1 MIIGTE
7 FITLLTVSL
16 LSASP
21 TKPDQYGG
29 TYTSNKCDVGTS
41 AASLLRQMEDT
52 MLSPAETEAA
62 VIQHLNDQMET
73 WQREHNVQAVE
84 DDISRVRQLM
94 DDSYTQDFAVN
105 TARIDNSGAPYYD
118 TATPREDGYT
128 DVLFKAGVAVQ
139 VKELNE
145 TQTIIK
151 ERTRDLADGIFLET
165 GEMLKAGQITYSNN
179 ISYVSL
185 NTSTLLNDYTT
196 EYNGLDASLYIIG
209 KYITDSTGT
218 IKAKVVS
225 ASKDSNQAT
234 EAINHSLT
242 LYLIYIYSDGSDSTV
257 DNIFKSADNLYILE
271 VDGTVNSS
279 KQIGTVG
286 RYRDFPLEA
295 TGKSSIAQ
303 IKEGVIYVNGV
314 TVKVWPQTMV
324 IDKWST
330 VPTYRIGLV
339 MEEKLIT
346 AAEDPKLRD
355 NAGGTPNEGA
365 VGADRKQIVVRLA
378 KRAIESR
385 SNERFLDLLKIVNGD
400 VQWKNRYVQEDATKT
415 DIVENEYNHRGDK
428 VIVPFDYEVREHL
441 STNTD
446 SNGESG
452 LYTSSTGG
460 SDSFIS
466 LGVTGGSGTVQGKE
480 VSIQGKQRINIEKS
494 RTVKTKT
501 STTSVAAQIGNYVV
515 TDGGVDITEISVN
528 ATSEYVTWLYFSPND
543 ITHDAFTKIN
553 LRKAS
558 TVIGTARVR
567 DINRFNS
574 EFKIYLFDIDI
585 TTAGNTLKDVEEIT
599 TVTNNYKIADINTEF
614 TQTVTQSS
622 GSSETAAFADD
633 TQFGIDTTLSSL
645 NDTSKNKNLFKI
657 PKDGVYHDTGVSS
670 VVINSVKTTFA
681 VTANATPALVVT
693 GLGSYETFDD
703 TNLSSTR
710 NSDVIVYG
718 NSNDTIGKMWTSDEL
733 AISYNSGKT
742 EMTITED
749 GTSSF
754 FQNSNYIVVT
764 PVKLS
769 QAAAI
774 PLTVKFIT
782 ENYTSVS
789 SYGSLNPLPLTYPN
803 VLDKNWKI
811 YERGNGWGSNA
822 DTSDTDI
829 SSRYELDTGQRDN
842 TYDTASFKLKDGEE
856 FPTGS
861 LRVDYYYLDAYNATN
876 KRTGDYISVDSYPVG
891 SVPAGTASGWGTF
904 LYTDIPKYTSSSTGI
919 TYRLS
924 DVIDFRPFKTSA
936 GVPTNVART
945 PFNTTVDIGQLKYYQ
960 PRIDKVYLTNGSVDP
975 EEISDGSLVIG
986 EKYKIVSIGNS
997 NFTLSGASDNNPDV
1011 IFIANSVGTAG
1022 YTGKVTR
1029 LVGNLRVIKGTPYD
1043 GDSVVPD
1050 DPKVGL
1056 PIFEIRVPSYTFET
1070 KDIIVKH
1077 VDNVERKNID
1087 VAKYEKIIENL
1098 QRHASVDP
1106 LEAKADSHDLGS
1118 GRKKVGHFFDSFEG
1132 QEKSDVLLKEYSA
1145 SIDRFRNELRPEFS
1159 AEVLSVRKTPFCAES
1174 LYDPQTNNISDK
1186 ELLTLP
1192 LNAAKNYEIEVQ
1204 NIEASSDV
1212 PLRTTH
1218 TDVYNGYMRVTPN
1231 YDYWKSVKS
1240 RPDLVRNKN
1249 GEFDGIKYHPTAA
1262 DVNGM
1267 VWEDWRTHWAGF
1279 SKNEFEELSTDTSYK
1294 SALNELKK
1302 SYEVESNSIE
1312 IAGKH
1317 VLTDYVPYI
1326 RTQNIVIEAY
1336 GLRPN
1341 TGNIRLK
1348 FDGVDIT
1355 SDVYSN
1361 SLTSSSFK
1369 NTNITSLKTDDYGR
1383 FVGTYTIPNVD
1394 AGVGTRKFKT
1404 GKKMVVL
1411 DSASND
1417 VDCYAESIFNVVGY
1431 VDNKVSTRNL
1441 EYSWKDQTDDTLSQG
1456 LEIFDDC
1463 FVKKIDLYF
1472 SNKESYGA
1480 IRPVILQIRKMI
1492 GGKPSD
1498 EILPFSTVVVNPTD
1512 KLNFTATP
1520 SNFAVGD
1527 TLRGKTSNGV
1537 GIILSISSS
1546 QVTINPIT
1554 GKFDN
1559 GEDVTNGTND
1569 YTLNSSSAV
1578 TIGIPVDGT
1587 TETTFEF
1594 SECVYL
1600 PKGKYCITLIT
1611 PSPLYNV
1618 KALDLHSESGSRMTG
1633 IGQLYQGYD
1642 ILKGRLLKFKLWR
1655 ANFDT
1660 SLVVGDRTGTLQT
1673 SALGNISLEANSLST
1688 WDYTDTTNRNTIKVY
1703 QKNHGQV
1710 ANDKITFGGVVG
1722 VNTVFVEFA
1731 SASST
1736 TGWEPGEVIYQHSAD
1751 VTGATSRNYPHGIL
1765 VDFTAGVGGNPNTAN
1780 IAMLSTDSFATG
1792 TTIRQVA
1799 NYLVSG
1805 SAARNGTISST
1816 NFNTFNK
1823 YKRRLNGIDV
1833 AHINDGAVT
1842 SLGSASGTADNNAS
1856 VNGTGYTEG
1865 ESIDITTTAVS
1876 GTGTGLTV
1884 RFVAGS
1890 DGIIDNYDS
1899 GTKTAGVHVVKPGT
1913 GYTVGDQVAISTGNG
1928 DARIYI
1934 TAINANEYTV
1944 QSTNLSYDHYEVKRT
1959 GTGNIDSGDT
1969 SPNIVSFADNTTN
1982 GIRGRDESSVVIR
1995 SDTAAKGPRRRADL
2009 VYNSDTSIIPED
2021 TTLAW
2026 STSFDDRSTYEDF
2039 TRNANELL
2047 QSTKYIDDN
2056 LFLKA
2061 IFDSSNSRVSPVVD
2075 KSMLNMVLVNNRMDS
2090 TEELSTYISR
2100 KTVVGDSANSIKVI
2114 TDAIVPKS
2122 SSIEMW
2128 CRVDDTASAN
2138 NFNDISW
2145 TQVPQTTSL
2154 ATDDSDT
2161 PVELSFIK
2169 DDLDIFSVF
2178 QIKVVFKSSDTTKVP
2193 RLKNIMA
2200 IANYK
2205 DDLLKPMQAL
2215 TLNVV
2220 RTAVSSTEDHTIPT
2234 EFTVTQGNVFLIDY
2248 DSNSS
2253 YSSNGNVQFLRD
2265 ADGSITS
2272 LNSTLNTGCTIRF
2285 TSTSGTNSFRA
2296 VVIIFGR

>member
-1 MIIGTE
+1 MD
-7 FITLLTVSL
+7 
-16 LSASP
+16 SP
-21 TKPDQYGG
+21 
-29 TYTSNKCDVGTS
+29 
-41 AASLLRQMEDT
+41 
-52 MLSPAETEAA
+52 
-62 VIQHLNDQMET
+62 
-73 WQREHNVQAVE
+73 
-84 DDISRVRQLM
+84 
-94 DDSYTQDFAVN
+94 QDFAVN
-105 TARIDNSGAPYYD
+105 TARIDISGAPYHD
-118 TATPREDGYT
+118 TSTPREDGYT
-128 DVLFKAGVAVQ
+128 DVLFKAGVPVQ

-145 TQTIIK
+145 TQNIVK
-151 ERTRDLADGIFLET
+151 ERIRDLGDGVFLET
-165 GEMLKAGQITYSNN
+165 GEMLKAGQVTYSNN
-179 ISYVSL
+179 VSYVSL
-185 NTSTLLNDYTT
+185 NTSTLLNNYTT
-196 EYNGLDASLYIIG
+196 EYDGLDTSLYIVG
-209 KYITDSTGT
+209 KYITDSAGT

-234 EAINHSLT
+234 DAINHSLT
-242 LYLIYIYSDGSDSTV
+242 LYLIYIYSDGSGSTV
-257 DNIFKSADNLYILE
+257 DNIFKSGDNLYILE
-271 VDGTVNSS
+271 TDGTVNSN

-286 RYRDFPLEA
+286 RYRDLPLEA

-314 TVKVWPQTMV
+314 TIKVWPQTLV

-355 NAGGTPNEGA
+355 NATGSPNEGA

-400 VQWKNRYVQEDATKT
+400 VQWKNRYVQEDASKT
-415 DIVENEYNHRGDK
+415 DIIENEYNHRGDK
-428 VIVPFDYEVREHL
+428 VLVPFDYEIREHL

-446 SNGESG
+446 SNGEMG
-452 LYTSSTGG
+452 LYTSSIGG
-460 SDSFIS
+460 SDDIIS
-466 LGVTGGSGTVQGKE
+466 LGVTSGSGTVQGKE
-480 VSIQGKQRINIEKS
+480 VSIRGKQRINIDKS

-515 TDGGVDITEISVN
+515 TDGGIDITEKTSVN
-528 ATSEYVTWLYFSPND
+528 ATSEYVTWLHFSPND

-558 TVIGTARVR
+558 STIGTARVR
-567 DINRFNS
+567 DITRFNS
-574 EFKIYLFDIDI
+574 EFKIYLYDIVF
-585 TTAGNTLKDVEEIT
+585 TAVGNTLKDVEEIT
-599 TVTNNYKIADINTEF
+599 TVTNNYKIADLNTEF
-614 TQTVTQSS
+614 TQTVEQSY

-633 TQFGIDTTLSSL
+633 TQFGIDTTLTSL
-645 NDTSKNKNLFKI
+645 NDTAKNKSLFKI
-657 PKDGVYHDTGVSS
+657 PKDGVYHDSGVSS
-670 VVINSVKTTFA
+670 VVINSVKSTFS

-693 GLGSYETFDD
+693 GLGSNETFDD

-710 NSDVIVYG
+710 NPDVIVYG

-733 AISYNSGKT
+733 VISYDGNKT
-742 EMTITED
+742 TMTITED

-764 PVKLS
+764 PVKLG
-769 QAAAI
+769 QAQPI
-774 PLTVKFIT
+774 PLTVKFATDNFIT
-782 ENYTSVS
+782 QANWGGLTPNYLT
-789 SYGSLNPLPLTYPN
+789 LTYSN
-803 VLDKNWKI
+803 VLDKNWKV
-811 YERGNGWGSNA
+811 YERGNGWESNA
-822 DTSDTDI
+822 DTSDTDV
-829 SSRYELDTGQRDN
+829 SSRYELDVGQRDN
-842 TYDTASFKLKDGEE
+842 SYDVGFLKLKDGEE
-856 FPTGS
+856 SPSGS
-861 LRVDYYYLDAYNATN
+861 LRVDYYYLDAYSATN

-904 LYTDIPKYTSSSTGI
+904 LYTDIPKYTSTTTGV

-924 DVIDFRPFKTSA
+924 DVIDFRPFKSSA
-936 GVPTNVART
+936 GVPLNVTRT
-945 PFNTTVDIGQLKYYQ
+945 PSNTTVDIGQIKYYQ

-975 EEISDGSLVIG
+975 EEIADGSLVIG
-986 EKYKIVSIGNS
+986 EKYKIVNIGS
-997 NFTLSGASDNNPDV
+997 SDFTLSGASSNNPDV
-1011 IFIANSVGTAG
+1011 IFIANSIGSATG
-1022 YTGKVTR
+1022 TGKVTR

-1043 GDSVVPD
+1043 GHPVVPD

-1056 PIFEIRVPSYTFET
+1056 SIFEIRVPSYTFDT
-1070 KDIIVKH
+1070 SDIVVKPI
-1077 VDNVERKNID
+1077 DNVERKNID
-1087 VAKYEKIIENL
+1087 ISKFEKIIENL

-1106 LEAKADSHDLGS
+1106 LEAKVDSHDIGS

-1132 QEKSDVLLKEYSA
+1132 QEKSDVILKEYSA

-1159 AEVLSVRKTPFCAES
+1159 SEVLSVRKTPYCAES
-1174 LYDPQTNNISDK
+1174 LYDPRTNSISDK

-1192 LNAAKNYEIEVQ
+1192 LNAAKNYEIEIQ
-1204 NIEASSDV
+1204 NIESSIDI

-1218 TDVYNGYMRVTPN
+1218 TDIYNGYMRITPN
-1231 YDYWKSVKS
+1231 YDYWKSIKS
-1240 RPDLVRNKN
+1240 RPDLTRNKN
-1249 GEFDGIKYHPTAA
+1249 GEFDGLKHHPTAA
-1262 DVNGM
+1262 DTNGM

-1279 SKNEFEELSTDTSYK
+1279 SKNEFEELSTDTSQK
-1294 SALNELKK
+1294 NILNQLKK

-1341 TGNIRLK
+1341 TGNIRLT

-1355 SDVYSN
+1355 TDVYSN
-1361 SLTSSSFK
+1361 TSTSSSFK
-1369 NTNITSLKTDDYGR
+1369 NTDITSLKTDDYGR
-1383 FVGTYTIPNVD
+1383 FIGTYTIPNVD
-1394 AGVGTRKFKT
+1394 AGVGTKKFKT
-1404 GKKMVVL
+1404 GKKRIIL

-1417 VDCYAESIFNVVGY
+1417 VDCYAEAMFNAVGY

-1456 LEIFDDC
+1456 IEIFDDC
-1463 FVKKIDLYF
+1463 FVKKVDLYF

-1492 GGKPSD
+1492 NGKPSD

-1512 KLNFTATP
+1512 LLNFTATP

-1527 TLRGKTSNGV
+1527 TIRGKTSNGV
-1537 GIILSISSS
+1537 GIILAISSG
-1546 QVTINPIT
+1546 QVTINPIA

-1559 GEDVTNGTND
+1559 GEDVTNGTNE
-1569 YTLNSSSAV
+1569 YTLNAANAI
-1578 TIGIPVDGT
+1578 TIGIPIDGT
-1587 TETTFEF
+1587 TATTFEF

-1611 PSPLYNV
+1611 PSPLFNV
-1618 KALDLHSESGSRMTG
+1618 KALDLHSEAGSRMTG
-1633 IGQLYQGYD
+1633 VGQLYQGYD

-1660 SLVVGDRTGTLQT
+1660 SLVVADRTGTLQT
-1673 SALGNISLEANSLST
+1673 STLGNISLEANPLST

-1710 ANDKITFGGVVG
+1710 AGDKLTFGGVTG
-1722 VNTVFVEFA
+1722 VNTVFVEFS

-1736 TGWEPGEVIYQHSAD
+1736 SGWEPGEIIYQHSAD
-1751 VTGATSRNYPHGIL
+1751 VAGVASRNYAHGIL

-1780 IAMLSTDSFATG
+1780 IAMLSTDSFVAG

-1856 VNGTGYTEG
+1856 TRGTGYADG
-1865 ESIDITTTAVS
+1865 ENIDIATTAVT

-1884 RFVAGS
+1884 RFVATG
-1890 DGIIDNYDS
+1890 GIIDNYTS
-1899 GTKTAGVHVVKPGT
+1899 GTKTAGVHIVKPGT
-1913 GYTVGDQVAISTGNG
+1913 GYLVGDQVAINTGNA

-1934 TAINANEYTV
+1934 TAKNENEYTV

-1959 GTGNIDSGDT
+1959 GTGNIDSGNT
-1969 SPNIVSFADNTTN
+1969 SPNIVSFSDNTTN
-1982 GIRGRDESSVVIR
+1982 GIRGIDESAVVIR
-1995 SDTAAKGPRRRADL
+1995 SDVSGKGPRRRVDL
-2009 VYNSDTSIIPED
+2009 IYNSDTSIIPED
-2021 TTLAW
+2021 TTLDW
-2026 STSFDDRSTYEDF
+2026 STSFDDRVSYEAF

-2047 QSTKYIDDN
+2047 QSTKYVDDN

-2061 IFDSSNSRVSPVVD
+2061 VFDSSNSRVSPVVD

-2090 TEELSTYISR
+2090 SEEVSSYMSR
-2100 KTVVGDSANSIKVI
+2100 KTTLGSSANSIKVV

-2122 SSIEMW
+2122 SSIEVW
-2128 CRVDDTASAN
+2128 CRVDDSASHYTASTATASD
-2138 NFNDISW
+2138 FNDISW
-2145 TQVPQTTSL
+2145 TRVPQTTVMT
-2154 ATDDSDT
+2154 TDDSDT

-2169 DDLDIFSVF
+2169 DDLDIFSIF
-2178 QIKVVFKSSDTTKVP
+2178 QIKVVFKSSDTSKVP

-2215 TLNVV
+2215 TLNIV
-2220 RTAVSSTEDHTIPT
+2220 RTSVTGTEDHTIPT
-2234 EFTVTQGNVFLIDY
+2234 EFTVKQGNVFLVDF

-2253 YSSNGNVQFLRD
+2253 YSSAGNVQFLRD
-2265 ADGSITS
+2265 ADGSITP
-2272 LNSTLNTGCTIRF
+2272 LNSTLNTGCTVRF
-2285 TSTSGTNSFRA
+2285 TSTTGTNSFRA